1 MTVLSSRFNNNRAIL
16 SSISLFGIAVYLGTT
31 AEYVVAAIC
40 ALLGIADLVLTLK
53 RPIQKQSR
61 IIEQLNDVLE
71 KAGKGI
77 LSERITHIPNEDILS
92 KIAWGTNDLLD
103 QIEQL
108 MRDVRSSLDTAAQG
122 HSDRIVFNSGYKGDF
137 ESLSNAL
144 NRAIEI
150 NADSYLGGK
159 RAELSTEF
167 DRISG
172 GIAKVLSSIQTDIEQ
187 NSRYALTIKDNITET
202 ATEVGQSQESIHRMV
217 EQLEHLMALIGHSN
231 EAIVSLSSRMREIN
245 TIANLIKD
253 IADQTNLLA
262 LNAAIE
268 AARAGEHGRGFA
280 VVADEVRKLAE
291 RTQKAT
297 QEITIT
303 LSTLQQEAME
313 IETNS
318 ETTSHIARESQ
329 AEVYRFE
336 ALLRDFI
343 GQTSH
348 SANLAKFISDSLYTS
363 LVKVDHIIFKHTT
376 YGAIIH
382 QRNDATSHLIS
393 HKECR
398 FGQWY
403 YASSTHGG
411 LDRTEAFKAIEKYHK
426 AIHERIMDVARCI
439 PDQSC
444 TTASKRENIIEQ
456 MAEMERNSD
465 EMFELLEKMVAQ
477 ANPSVKLL

>member
-31 AEYVVAAIC
+31 AEYAVAAIC
-40 ALLGIADLVLTLK
+40 ALLGIADLVFTLK
-53 RPIQKQSR
+53 RPMQKQSR

-77 LSERITHIPNEDILS
+77 LSERITHIPNDDILS

-108 MRDVRSSLDTAAQG
+108 MRDVRSSLDMAAQG

-159 RAELSTEF
+159 RAELSLEF

-187 NSRYALTIKDNITET
+187 NSRYALKIKENITET
-202 ATEVGQSQESIHRMV
+202 AFEVGQSQESIHRMV

-280 VVADEVRKLAE
+280 VVADEVRKLTE
-291 RTQKAT
+291 Q
-297 QEITIT
+297 
-303 LSTLQQEAME
+303 
-313 IETNS
+313 
-318 ETTSHIARESQ
+318 
-329 AEVYRFE
+329 
-336 ALLRDFI
+336 I
-343 GQTSH
+343 GRAH
-348 SANLAKFISDSLYTS
+348 
-363 LVKVDHIIFKHTT
+363 V
-376 YGAIIH
+376 
-382 QRNDATSHLIS
+382 
-393 HKECR
+393 
-398 FGQWY
+398 
-403 YASSTHGG
+403 
-411 LDRTEAFKAIEKYHK
+411 
-426 AIHERIMDVARCI
+426 
-439 PDQSC
+439 
-444 TTASKRENIIEQ
+444 
-456 MAEMERNSD
+456 
-465 EMFELLEKMVAQ
+465 
-477 ANPSVKLL
+477 